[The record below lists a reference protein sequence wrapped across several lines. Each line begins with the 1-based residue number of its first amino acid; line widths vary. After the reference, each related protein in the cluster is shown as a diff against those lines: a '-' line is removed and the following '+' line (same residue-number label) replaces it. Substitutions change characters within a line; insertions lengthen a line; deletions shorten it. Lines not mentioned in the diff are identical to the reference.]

1 MSYSVDNIFFYF
13 TSTSLSVELQMTF
26 KYYPMA
32 IKWFY
37 QWTMQLCTW
46 YSRGV
51 ISHSQI
57 TKKKKK
63 GFGISPSWQTK
74 LSHGPPPPHLLE
86 TTSESTHV
94 EPNCNVRK
102 GQWKLLK
109 SWFCVRLFL
118 SYCKHLIIHTMEQMG
133 HSL

>member
-1 MSYSVDNIFFYF
+1 MSYSVDNNFFYF

-57 TKKKKK
+57 TKKKKNRLWNIPFLANK
-63 GFGISPSWQTK
+63 IIPWT
-74 LSHGPPPPHLLE
+74 PPPHLLE